1 MHFNALRS
9 LTQPCMTAY
18 WLYHNT
24 YDPGISPSSAN
35 QCILGDMYL
44 RSNLPRKLCYSCFA
58 AHICARL
65 CTCKVFIGGLTTCNR
80 HTATVSQLSRSQQL
94 LPYNA
99 AAAIKDAPFVATW
112 GHMGRH
118 C

>member
-24 YDPGISPSSAN
+24 CDPGTSPGSAI
-35 QCILGDMYL
+35 QCILADVYL
-44 RSNLPRKLCYSCFA
+44 RSNLPRE
-58 AHICARL
+58 RL
-65 CTCKVFIGGLTTCNR
+65 NATKFGAQAGALLTER
-80 HTATVSQLSRSQQL
+80 
-94 LPYNA
+94 
-99 AAAIKDAPFVATW
+99 VA
-112 GHMGRH
+112 